1 MQISIQQRLIY
12 TVLFL
17 SLILMTLGGMGLYN
31 LQQVNQSLK
40 TVYEDRVVP
49 LKQLKI
55 IADAYAVNIIDAANK
70 AQVGLLNAENT
81 TQQVAA
87 AQQIIAQQWQ
97 AYKATTLTADE
108 SRLAQTAEQRFA
120 VANQKIMLLKQ
131 FLAQQQGP
139 IQGQLTEQIGILYPA
154 IDPVGEIIGDLMNL
168 QLDVAKAEYLQAQA
182 NYQQVKILTIGLI
195 LFGLC

>member
-17 SLILMTLGGMGLYN
+17 SLMLMTLGGMGLYN

-70 AQVGLLNAENT
+70 AQVGLVSAENT
-81 TQQVAA
+81 AQQVAA
-87 AQQIIAQQWQ
+87 AQQMIDQQWL
-97 AYKATTLTADE
+97 AYKATSLTADE

-120 VANQKIMLLKQ
+120 AANQKIYAFK
-131 FLAQQQGP
+131 
-139 IQGQLTEQIGILYPA
+139 A
-154 IDPVGEIIGDLMNL
+154 IFSPTARPDPRPTHRADRHFISSD
-168 QLDVAKAEYLQAQA
+168 
-182 NYQQVKILTIGLI
+182 
-195 LFGLC
+195 